1 MATVDGL
8 RETERRLEPFEAE
21 VPTWRDRLIP
31 DNTLLD
37 PERPIVPEP
46 LLEEFTSNNRLASGT
61 PGLRG
66 VIFLL
71 ILVGIVAAWQWTPLR
86 DWLDVEALAGRAAS
100 LRDQPTAPVVV
111 IGGYVLGGFV
121 LMPVTV
127 LIAATALAF
136 GPLLGFV
143 YSLLGC
149 LASATLAYGI
159 GYFLGHDRFRSIA
172 GARID
177 RLSRRIAHHGVMAVL
192 IVRLVP
198 VAPFTVVNMMAGAS
212 HIRLRDFVLGTCLGM
227 LPGLLVMTLFGD
239 QLDDVIRDP
248 QAKTFLILIGLM
260 ALLVLL
266 TAWVRRRFRNTAS
279 LAATELPTDGSQHG

>member
-1 MATVDGL
+1 
-8 RETERRLEPFEAE
+8 
-21 VPTWRDRLIP
+21 
-31 DNTLLD
+31 
-37 PERPIVPEP
+37 
-46 LLEEFTSNNRLASGT
+46 
-61 PGLRG
+61 
-66 VIFLL
+66 
-71 ILVGIVAAWQWTPLR
+71 
-86 DWLDVEALAGRAAS
+86 
-100 LRDQPTAPVVV
+100 
-111 IGGYVLGGFV
+111 
-121 LMPVTV
+121 MPVTV

-239 QLDDVIRDP
+239 QLDEVIRDP